1 MKKEMTRKIT
11 VINGENKGEYMKN
24 KKIYHIILICVVSIL
39 IIPAIINWLFKQSTS
54 IDFFVAEWSA
64 GDMLSFYGSLLAAI
78 LTVYGVYLTIQ
89 YSQHNYREDIHNRVL
104 PFLALY
110 SLRSRSNYQMFAP
123 AEQERN
129 QNKETFYEEYRLK
142 EIYFIV
148 ENGNIDVKSSLSK
161 DQQQTL
167 IQGGFKYVATQTN
180 SFSLCDVNLVNVPLE
195 VENVG
200 NGAAI
205 NLRIGLN
212 KATNIKPVYI
222 TPINL
227 KQNMTI
233 YIHIFSENPTDN
245 DLGEYNLEFYYNDI
259 YKRKYAQKYIF
270 SIKKDESKIF
280 AELNFNSA
288 QEIIC

>member
-1 MKKEMTRKIT
+1 M
-11 VINGENKGEYMKN
+11 
-24 KKIYHIILICVVSIL
+24 SIL

-148 ENGNIDVKSSLSK
+148 ENGNIDIKSSLSK

-167 IQGGFKYVATQTN
+167 IQGRFKYVATQTN
-180 SFSLCDVNLVNVPLE
+180 SFSLCDVNLVSVPLE

-212 KATNIKPVYI
+212 KATNYKAS
-222 TPINL
+222 
-227 KQNMTI
+227 I
-233 YIHIFSENPTDN
+233 YNSYKFEAKYDHIYTYF
-245 DLGEYNLEFYYNDI
+245 F
-259 YKRKYAQKYIF
+259 
-270 SIKKDESKIF
+270 
-280 AELNFNSA
+280 
-288 QEIIC
+288 